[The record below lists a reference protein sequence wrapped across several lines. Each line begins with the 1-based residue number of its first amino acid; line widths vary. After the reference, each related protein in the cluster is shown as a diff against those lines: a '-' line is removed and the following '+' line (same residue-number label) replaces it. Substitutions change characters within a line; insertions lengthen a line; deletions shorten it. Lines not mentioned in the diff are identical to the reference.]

1 MQLIK
6 SMLTTCEFYTCKKI
20 LKINI
25 FVHLKKKSK
34 DELFQPL
41 YSKRHVSFSHLHPDH
56 YNWWKNLWLGKKIK
70 IIASHDRTL
79 RSCEAAAS
87 IVHVIN
93 TPADMQLWKHLFFL
107 LNFKACAVPLHTDS
121 WSSVLTKPHKKKKSQ
136 LVIFVRK
143 WTWQIW
149 I

>member
-1 MQLIK
+1 MSYFNLFIQK
-6 SMLTTCEFYTCKKI
+6 GMFHSHTCIQIITIDGRTFDLE
-20 LKINI
+20 
-25 FVHLKKKSK
+25 KKS
-34 DELFQPL
+34 
-41 YSKRHVSFSHLHPDH
+41 
-56 YNWWKNLWLGKKIK
+56 NK

-121 WSSVLTKPHKKKKSQ
+121 WSSVLTKPHKKKKSTCYICKKMNMAD
-136 LVIFVRK
+136 LNLGKVWFTERSAPI
-143 WTWQIW
+143 
-149 I
+149 